1 MDRLPQADAVK
12 ATHRLFFEPEQ
23 GVDENDTVLNVQD
36 CNSTVLLNRAE
47 IRGVLRHANYITT
60 NHVECLLREVRNGTN
75 T

>member
-1 MDRLPQADAVK
+1 MSALDRLPQADAVK

-47 IRGVLRHANYITT
+47 IRGVLNAY
-60 NHVECLLREVRNGTN
+60 
-75 T
+75 